1 MKFSRELKTGIVFIS
16 ALALLIWGI
25 NFMNGRNLFDGNVP
39 TYFSEY
45 NNVQGLNTASKVT
58 INGFQ
63 VGKVQNITFNPD
75 PNKKGQLIVEFSMM
89 NKEFEFSKKSVAK
102 IYSDGLMGGKA
113 LAIIPSYEGEKAVS
127 GDYLKGVIES
137 DMFASMGDKLTP
149 LSSKVESM
157 IVKADSLLFGIN
169 DIIDTP
175 TRRHLKS
182 SIAQFDQTMLEFKHI
197 SKSIN
202 EMLAQNKETLATTL
216 TNTKEITIK
225 FSTLTDTLNKEL
237 QEAELAK
244 TAKELQKTISGINSV
259 IAGLEKGE
267 GSLGKLLKD
276 DKMYTNLTNASKELE
291 ELLREMKEHPKRFV
305 HFSLFGKK
313 DKSGYVEPVE

>member
-1 MKFSRELKTGIVFIS
+1 LKLSRELKTGIVFIGV
-16 ALALLIWGI
+16 LALFIWGY
-25 NFMNGRNLFDGNVP
+25 NFMKGRNLFDGNVP

-45 NNVQGLNTASKVT
+45 TNVQGLNTASKVT

-63 VGKVQNITFNPD
+63 VGKVQNIMFNTD
-75 PNKKGQLIVEFSMM
+75 PKKKGQLIVEFSMM
-89 NKEFEFSKKSVAK
+89 NKEFEFSKSSIAK

-113 LAIIPSYEGEKAVS
+113 LAIVPSYEGEKAVS

-137 DMFASMGDKLTP
+137 DMFSSVGEKLTP

-157 IVKADSLLFGIN
+157 IVKADSLLLGIN

-182 SIAQFDQTMLEFKHI
+182 SIAQFDQTMFEFKHI

-202 EMLAQNKETLATTL
+202 EMLAQNKENLATTL
-216 TNTKEITIK
+216 TNAKDLTTK
-225 FSTLTDTLNKEL
+225 FSTLTETLNKEI

-244 TAKELQKTISGINSV
+244 TVKELQGTIAGINTV
-259 IAGLEKGE
+259 VANLEKGE

-313 DKSGYVEPVE
+313 DKKGYEEPVE

>member
-1 MKFSRELKTGIVFIS
+1 MK
-16 ALALLIWGI
+16 
-25 NFMNGRNLFDGNVP
+25 GRNLFDGNLP

-45 NNVQGLNTASKVT
+45 TNVQGLNTSSKVT
-58 INGFQ
+58 INGYQ
-63 VGKVQNITFNPD
+63 VGKVQKIKFNSNPT
-75 PNKKGQLIVEFSMM
+75 KKGQLIVEFSMM
-89 NKEFEFSKKSVAK
+89 EKEFEFSKNSVAK

-113 LAIIPSYEGEKAVS
+113 LAIIPSYEGEKAIS
-127 GDYLKGVIES
+127 GDFLKGAVEL
-137 DMFASMGDKLTP
+137 DMFSSVGEKLNP

-157 IVKADSLLFGIN
+157 IVKADSLLLGMN

-175 TRRHLKS
+175 TRKHLKS
-182 SIAQFDQTMLEFKHI
+182 SISQFDQSMVEFKTI
-197 SKSIN
+197 TKNIN
-202 EMLAQNKETLATTL
+202 DILLQNKETLETTL
-216 TNTKEITIK
+216 TNAKDITTK
-225 FSTLTDTLNKEL
+225 FSLLTDTLNKEL

-244 TAKELQKTISGINSV
+244 TVKELQKTITGINSLV
-259 IAGLEKGE
+259 ANLDKGE